1 MISCDEARIICHKT
15 QYKDAT
21 LWEVIKLN
29 FHLFICKACSAF
41 SRKNKK
47 LTTLCEEAT
56 MSNLS
61 EEEKLDMKRRIQEK
75 L

>member
-1 MISCDEARIICHKT
+1 MISCEEARIICHKT
-15 QYKDAT
+15 QYNDASFF
-21 LWEVIKLN
+21 EVLKLK

-41 SRKNKK
+41 SRKNTK

-56 MSNLS
+56 LRNLS
-61 EEEKLDMKRRIQEK
+61 DKDKLKMKQRIQEK

>member
-1 MISCDEARIICHKT
+1 MISCEEARIICHKT
-15 QYKDAT
+15 QYDDASFF
-21 LWEVIKLN
+21 EVFKLK

-41 SRKNKK
+41 SRKNTK

-56 MSNLS
+56 LRNLS
-61 EEEKLDMKRRIQEK
+61 ESEKLEMKERISEK

>member
-15 QYKDAT
+15 QYDDASFF
-21 LWEVIKLN
+21 EVIKLK

-41 SRKNKK
+41 SRKNTK

-56 MSNLS
+56 LSNLS
-61 EEEKLDMKRRIQEK
+61 ETEKLEMKQRIKEK

>member
-15 QYKDAT
+15 QYNDASFF
-21 LWEVIKLN
+21 EVLKLN
-29 FHLFICKACSAF
+29 IHLFICKACSAF

-56 MSNLS
+56 MRNLS
-61 EEEKLDMKRRIQEK
+61 EEEKLNMKQRIKEQ

>member
-15 QYKDAT
+15 QYNDASFF
-21 LWEVIKLN
+21 EVLKLK
-29 FHLFICKACSAF
+29 FHLLICKACSAF
-41 SRKNKK
+41 SRKNTK

-61 EEEKLDMKRRIQEK
+61 EDEKLDMKQRIREK

>member
-15 QYKDAT
+15 QYDDASFF
-21 LWEVIKLN
+21 EVLKLK
-29 FHLFICKACSAF
+29 FHLLICKACSAF
-41 SRKNKK
+41 SRKNTK

-61 EEEKLDMKRRIQEK
+61 EEEKLDMKQRIRDK

>member
-15 QYKDAT
+15 QYNDASFF
-21 LWEVIKLN
+21 EVLKLK

-41 SRKNKK
+41 SSKNTK

-56 MSNLS
+56 LNNLS
-61 EEEKLDMKRRIQEK
+61 ESEKHEMKQRIKEKL
-75 L
+75 